1 MPYCDYFGSGF
12 LGKILASR
20 SVLRCQPGADDHDC
34 DRVHSIPSISM
45 VLSRSSRQVVF
56 AAKRVQRGDTAR
68 HHDDGG
74 AGPEP
79 TSLQ

>member
-1 MPYCDYFGSGF
+1 
-12 LGKILASR
+12 
-20 SVLRCQPGADDHDC
+20 
-34 DRVHSIPSISM
+34 M
-45 VLSRSSRQVVF
+45 VLSRSSRQIVF

>member
-1 MPYCDYFGSGF
+1 
-12 LGKILASR
+12 
-20 SVLRCQPGADDHDC
+20 
-34 DRVHSIPSISM
+34 M

-56 AAKRVQRGDTAR
+56 AAKRVQRGGTAR

-74 AGPEP
+74 AWPEP